1 MHFWMHFHTF
11 LRSREHGGNPQK
23 HPIKNPKQ
31 ISQAKTL
38 APTERG
44 SFCIAENL
52 INTDSRNSRQNIIY
66 PLNRTPR
73 GKTHAPERSL
83 TIHSL
88 LGLKKYVIR
97 YRYAII
103 VSFCL
108 VALTNGIL
116 LISPKILQ
124 MVFDE
129 LERAFR
135 EPDFTVSPGRI
146 LFFALLVFGV
156 ALLAGILRFAQRRII
171 QGVAR
176 QMEFH
181 LRADFF
187 LHLQKLS
194 AAYYDNVRTG
204 DLMTRATSD
213 LNAIRMVLSSAVMY
227 IADATIFFGLALVI
241 MLRIDVSLTLVA
253 LLPYPFLAVLIRS
266 LGKRL
271 HAHYE
276 GIQEAFSTLN
286 TKVQENLSGVRVVKA
301 YTLEA
306 SEVDHFKELNQEF
319 VDRNHRQIRLMTFFF
334 PLFRFLPGIGGV
346 VLLWMGGL
354 HVIQQKITLGDF
366 VAFSAYLMMLVR
378 PMITLGFIV
387 NTFERG
393 AASMARIQAIL
404 DEKPEIFDDE
414 QVEWGIRNINGE
426 IEFRNLNFDY
436 PDGTPVLKDINL
448 KIERGMTLAIVG
460 GTGSG
465 KSTLVNLIPRI
476 RQAERGTVFVDG
488 TDIQDI
494 PLRVLRSNIGFVEQE
509 PFLFSDYLRNNIT
522 YGLETADDEEVKE
535 AAHTADLLEQIE
547 EFPDGLETFLGE
559 RGITISGGQ
568 RQRSALARA
577 IIIKPKILILDDA
590 FANVDTQTEDTILSR
605 LDEIMKDRTTILIS
619 HRISTVKNADH
630 IIVLNDGSIVET
642 GTHEQLIAHNGIYA
656 GIYET
661 QLLQEELEEF

>member
-1 MHFWMHFHTF
+1 M
-11 LRSREHGGNPQK
+11 
-23 HPIKNPKQ
+23 
-31 ISQAKTL
+31 
-38 APTERG
+38 
-44 SFCIAENL
+44 
-52 INTDSRNSRQNIIY
+52 
-66 PLNRTPR
+66 
-73 GKTHAPERSL
+73 
-83 TIHSL
+83 
-88 LGLKKYVIR
+88 V
-97 YRYAII
+97 
-103 VSFCL
+103 V
-108 VALTNGIL
+108 TNAIL

-124 MVFDE
+124 TVVDE
-129 LERAFR
+129 LKRASDD
-135 EPDFTVSPGRI
+135 PNFTMSPERI
-146 LFFALLVFGV
+146 LFFALLIFGV
-156 ALLAGILRFAQRRII
+156 ALFAGILRFIQRHTI

-227 IADATIFFGLALVI
+227 TADATVFFGLALVI
-241 MLRIDVSLTLVA
+241 MLRIDTSLTLVA
-253 LLPYPFLAVLIRS
+253 LLPYPVLAVLIRF

-276 GIQEAFSTLN
+276 GIQEAVSMMN

-306 SEVDHFKELNQEF
+306 SEIEHFQELNQEF
-319 VDRNHRQIRLMTFFF
+319 VNRNHRQIRLMTFFF
-334 PLFRFLPGIGGV
+334 PLFRFLPGISGV
-346 VLLWMGGL
+346 VLVWMGGL
-354 HVIQQKITLGDF
+354 HVIQEKISLGDF
-366 VAFSAYLMMLVR
+366 FAFSAYLLMLVR

-393 AASMARIQAIL
+393 AASMERIQAIL
-404 DEKPEIFDDE
+404 DEKPEISDGE
-414 QVEWGIRNINGE
+414 QVKWGIRDIEGE
-426 IEFRNLNFDY
+426 VEFRNLNFTY
-436 PDGTPVLKDINL
+436 PDGTPVLKNINL
-448 KIERGMTLAIVG
+448 KIKRGTTLAIVG

-465 KSTLVNLIPRI
+465 KSTLANLIPRI

-488 TDIQDI
+488 VDIQDI
-494 PLRVLRSNIGFVEQE
+494 PLNVLRSNIGVVEQE

-522 YGLETADDEEVKE
+522 YGLETAEDEEVRD
-535 AAHTADLLEQIE
+535 AAHTADLLAQIE

-590 FANVDTQTEDTILSR
+590 FANVDTQTEDTILNR

-619 HRISTVKNADH
+619 HRISTVKAADQ

-642 GTHEQLIAHNGIYA
+642 GTHEQLLEQNGIYA

-661 QLLQEELEEF
+661 QLLQEELEAF

>member
-1 MHFWMHFHTF
+1 M
-11 LRSREHGGNPQK
+11 
-23 HPIKNPKQ
+23 
-31 ISQAKTL
+31 
-38 APTERG
+38 
-44 SFCIAENL
+44 
-52 INTDSRNSRQNIIY
+52 
-66 PLNRTPR
+66 
-73 GKTHAPERSL
+73 
-83 TIHSL
+83 
-88 LGLKKYVIR
+88 
-97 YRYAII
+97 
-103 VSFCL
+103 
-108 VALTNGIL
+108 L

-124 MVFDE
+124 TVFDE
-129 LERAFR
+129 LENAFR
-135 EPDFTVSPGRI
+135 DPNLTVSSGRI
-146 LFFALLVFGV
+146 LFFSLLIFGV
-156 ALLAGILRFAQRRII
+156 AFLAGILRFVQRRTI

-176 QMEFH
+176 QMEYH

-187 LHLQKLS
+187 MHLQKLS

-227 IADATIFFGLALVI
+227 TADAIVFFGFALAI
-241 MLRIDVSLTLVA
+241 MLRIDASLTLVA
-253 LLPYPFLAVLIRS
+253 LLPYPILAFFIRS

-271 HAHYE
+271 HVHYE
-276 GIQEAFSTLN
+276 GIQEAFSVLN

-306 SEVDHFKELNQEF
+306 SEIEHFGELNQEF

-354 HVIQQKITLGDF
+354 HVIEQKISLGDF

-393 AASMARIQAIL
+393 AASMERMQAIL
-404 DEKPEIFDDE
+404 DEKPEIFDGE
-414 QVEWGIRNINGE
+414 QVKWGIKSIEGE
-426 IEFRNLNFDY
+426 IEFRNLNFAY
-436 PDGTPVLKDINL
+436 PSGPPVLKDINL
-448 KIERGMTLAIVG
+448 KIERGTTLAIVG

-476 RQAERGTVFVDG
+476 RQVERGTVFIDG
-488 TDIQDI
+488 VDIQDV
-494 PLRVLRSNIGFVEQE
+494 PLNVLRSNIGFVEQE
-509 PFLFSDYLRNNIT
+509 PFLFSDYLRNNIA
-522 YGLETADDEEVKE
+522 YGVESADDEEIKK
-535 AAHTADLLEQIE
+535 AAHTADLLAQIE

-568 RQRSALARA
+568 RQRSALARS

-590 FANVDTQTEDTILSR
+590 FASVDTQTEDTILRR
-605 LDEIMKDRTTILIS
+605 LAEIMKDRTTILIS
-619 HRISTVKNADH
+619 HRISSVKAADH
-630 IIVLNDGSIVET
+630 IIVLNDGRIAET
-642 GTHEQLIAHNGIYA
+642 GTHEQLLEYNGIYA

-661 QLLQEELEEF
+661 QLLQDELEEL

>member
-1 MHFWMHFHTF
+1 M
-11 LRSREHGGNPQK
+11 
-23 HPIKNPKQ
+23 I
-31 ISQAKTL
+31 
-38 APTERG
+38 
-44 SFCIAENL
+44 
-52 INTDSRNSRQNIIY
+52 
-66 PLNRTPR
+66 
-73 GKTHAPERSL
+73 
-83 TIHSL
+83 
-88 LGLKKYVIR
+88 
-97 YRYAII
+97 
-103 VSFCL
+103 
-108 VALTNGIL
+108 LTNGIL

-124 MVFDE
+124 RVFDE
-129 LERAFR
+129 LQLAIED
-135 EPDFTVSPGRI
+135 PNFTMSPRRI
-146 LFFALLVFGV
+146 LFFGLLIFGV
-156 ALLAGILRFAQRRII
+156 ALFAGILRFAQRRII

-194 AAYYDNVRTG
+194 ASYYDNVRTG

-213 LNAIRMVLSSAVMY
+213 LNAIRMVLSSAIMY
-227 IADATIFFGLALVI
+227 TADAIVFFGFALTI
-241 MLRIDVSLTLVA
+241 MLQIDVSLTVVA
-253 LLPYPFLAVLIRS
+253 LLPYPILAVLIRS

-276 GIQEAFSTLN
+276 SIQEAFSTLN

-306 SEVDHFKELNQEF
+306 SEVEHFGELNHEF
-319 VDRNHRQIRLMTFFF
+319 VERNHRQIRLMTFFF

-354 HVIQQKITLGDF
+354 HVIEGKITLGDF

-393 AASMARIQAIL
+393 AASMDRMNAVL
-404 DEKPEIFDDE
+404 NEKPEIFDGE
-414 QVEWGIRNINGE
+414 QVQWGIKNIEGA

-448 KIERGMTLAIVG
+448 KIARGMTLAIVG

-476 RQAERGTVFVDG
+476 RQAERGTIFIDG
-488 TDIQDI
+488 VDIQDI
-494 PLRVLRSNIGFVEQE
+494 PLNVLRSNIGFVEQE

-522 YGLETADDEEVKE
+522 YGLEAADDEAVKA
-535 AAHTADLLEQIE
+535 AAHSADLLAQIE

-605 LDEIMKDRTTILIS
+605 LDAIMQNRTTILIS

-661 QLLQEELEEF
+661 QLLQEELEDF

>member
-1 MHFWMHFHTF
+1 M
-11 LRSREHGGNPQK
+11 
-23 HPIKNPKQ
+23 
-31 ISQAKTL
+31 
-38 APTERG
+38 
-44 SFCIAENL
+44 
-52 INTDSRNSRQNIIY
+52 
-66 PLNRTPR
+66 
-73 GKTHAPERSL
+73 
-83 TIHSL
+83 
-88 LGLKKYVIR
+88 
-97 YRYAII
+97 
-103 VSFCL
+103 
-108 VALTNGIL
+108 L

-124 MVFDE
+124 TVFDE
-129 LERAFR
+129 LENAFR
-135 EPDFTVSPGRI
+135 DPNLTVSSGRI
-146 LFFALLVFGV
+146 LFFSLLIFGV
-156 ALLAGILRFAQRRII
+156 AFLAGILRFVQRRTI

-176 QMEFH
+176 QMEYH

-187 LHLQKLS
+187 MHLQKLS

-227 IADATIFFGLALVI
+227 TADAIVFFGFALAI
-241 MLRIDVSLTLVA
+241 MLRIDASLTLVA
-253 LLPYPFLAVLIRS
+253 LLPYPILAFFIRS

-271 HAHYE
+271 HVHYE
-276 GIQEAFSTLN
+276 GIQEAFSVLN

-306 SEVDHFKELNQEF
+306 SEIEHFGELNQEF

-354 HVIQQKITLGDF
+354 HVIEQKISLGDF

-393 AASMARIQAIL
+393 AASMGRMQAIL
-404 DEKPEIFDDE
+404 DEKPEIFDSE
-414 QVEWGIRNINGE
+414 QVKWGIKSIEGE
-426 IEFRNLNFDY
+426 IEFRNLNFAY
-436 PDGTPVLKDINL
+436 PSGPPVLKDINL
-448 KIERGMTLAIVG
+448 KIERGTTLAIVG

-476 RQAERGTVFVDG
+476 RQVERGTVFIDG
-488 TDIQDI
+488 VDIQDV
-494 PLRVLRSNIGFVEQE
+494 PLNVLRSNIGFVEQE
-509 PFLFSDYLRNNIT
+509 PFLFSDYLRNNIA
-522 YGLETADDEEVKE
+522 YGVESADDEEIKK
-535 AAHTADLLEQIE
+535 AAHTADLLAQIE

-568 RQRSALARA
+568 RQRSALARS

-590 FANVDTQTEDTILSR
+590 FASVDTQTEDTILRR
-605 LDEIMKDRTTILIS
+605 LAEIMKDRTTILIS
-619 HRISTVKNADH
+619 HRISSVKAADH
-630 IIVLNDGSIVET
+630 IIVLNDGRIAET
-642 GTHEQLIAHNGIYA
+642 GTHEQLLEYNGIYA

-661 QLLQEELEEF
+661 QLLQDELEEL

>member
-1 MHFWMHFHTF
+1 M
-11 LRSREHGGNPQK
+11 
-23 HPIKNPKQ
+23 
-31 ISQAKTL
+31 
-38 APTERG
+38 
-44 SFCIAENL
+44 
-52 INTDSRNSRQNIIY
+52 
-66 PLNRTPR
+66 
-73 GKTHAPERSL
+73 
-83 TIHSL
+83 
-88 LGLKKYVIR
+88 
-97 YRYAII
+97 I
-103 VSFCL
+103 V
-108 VALTNGIL
+108 TNVLL
-116 LISPKILQ
+116 LISPEILKR
-124 MVFDE
+124 VVDE
-129 LERAFR
+129 LGLAWRSAYDETYVGQV
-135 EPDFTVSPGRI
+135 FTISPERI
-146 LFFALLVFGV
+146 LFFALLIFGI
-156 ALLAGILRFAQRRII
+156 ALFAGILRFIQRRTI

-227 IADATIFFGLALVI
+227 TADAIVFFGLALTI
-241 MLRIDVSLTLVA
+241 MLRIDVGLTLVA
-253 LLPYPFLAVLIRS
+253 LLPYPVLALLIRF

-271 HAHYE
+271 HARYE
-276 GIQEAFSTLN
+276 RIQESFSTLN

-306 SEVDHFKELNQEF
+306 SEIEHFQALNREF
-319 VDRNHRQIRLMTFFF
+319 VERNHQQIQLMTFFF
-334 PLFRFLPGIGGV
+334 PIFRCLPGIGIV

-354 HVIQQKITLGDF
+354 RVINGEMSLGDF
-366 VAFSAYLMMLVR
+366 VAFEAYLMMLIR

-393 AASMARIQAIL
+393 AASMGRLQAIL
-404 DEKPEIFDDE
+404 NEKPEIFDGE
-414 QVEWGIRNINGE
+414 QVKWGIKDIEGE
-426 IEFRNLNFDY
+426 IEFRNLNFAY
-436 PDGTPVLKDINL
+436 PDGTPVLKGINL
-448 KIERGMTLAIVG
+448 KIERGKTLAIVG

-488 TDIQDI
+488 VDIQDI
-494 PLRVLRSNIGFVEQE
+494 PLNVLRSSIGVVEQE
-509 PFLFSDYLRNNIT
+509 PFLFSDYLRNNIA
-522 YGLETADDEEVKE
+522 YGLETPEEEQIKD

-605 LDEIMKDRTTILIS
+605 LAEIMKDRTTILIS
-619 HRISTVKNADH
+619 HRISTVKDADH
-630 IIVLNDGSIVET
+630 IVVLDEGSIVET
-642 GTHEQLIAHNGIYA
+642 GTHEQLLEQSGIYA

-661 QLLQEELEEF
+661 QLLQEELEKL

>member
-1 MHFWMHFHTF
+1 M
-11 LRSREHGGNPQK
+11 
-23 HPIKNPKQ
+23 
-31 ISQAKTL
+31 
-38 APTERG
+38 
-44 SFCIAENL
+44 
-52 INTDSRNSRQNIIY
+52 
-66 PLNRTPR
+66 
-73 GKTHAPERSL
+73 
-83 TIHSL
+83 
-88 LGLKKYVIR
+88 
-97 YRYAII
+97 
-103 VSFCL
+103 
-108 VALTNGIL
+108 TNVLL

-124 MVFDE
+124 LVFDE
-129 LERAFR
+129 LERAFKD
-135 EPDFTVSPGRI
+135 PSFAVSSGRI

-156 ALLAGILRFAQRRII
+156 ALFAGILRFIQRRII

-194 AAYYDNVRTG
+194 TAYYDNVRTG

-227 IADATIFFGLALVI
+227 TADAIVFFGFALAI
-241 MLRIDVSLTLVA
+241 MLRIDVTLTVVA
-253 LLPYPFLAVLIRS
+253 LLPYPILAVLIRY

-276 GIQEAFSTLN
+276 SIQEAFSTLN

-301 YTLEA
+301 YTLGA
-306 SEVDHFKELNQEF
+306 SEIEHFQVLNREF

-346 VLLWMGGL
+346 VLLWMGGF
-354 HVIQQKITLGDF
+354 HVIEGKITLGDF

-393 AASMARIQAIL
+393 AASMKRIQAIL
-404 DEKPEIFDDE
+404 DEKPEIFDGKNVKWE
-414 QVEWGIRNINGE
+414 IKE
-426 IEFRNLNFDY
+426 IEGKIEFKNLNFDY
-436 PDGTPVLKDINL
+436 PDGTPVLRNINL
-448 KIERGMTLAIVG
+448 KIEPGMTLAIVG
-460 GTGSG
+460 ATGSG
-465 KSTLVNLIPRI
+465 KSTLVSLIPRI
-476 RQAERGTVFVDG
+476 RQAERGTVFIDNV
-488 TDIQDI
+488 DIQDV
-494 PLRVLRSNIGFVEQE
+494 PLKVLRSNIGFVEQE
-509 PFLFSDYLRNNIT
+509 PFLFSDYLRNNIS
-522 YGLETADDEEVKE
+522 YGLEVANDEAVRD
-535 AAHTADLLEQIE
+535 AAYSADLLDQIE

-590 FANVDTQTEDTILSR
+590 FANVDTQTEDTILRR
-605 LDEIMKDRTTILIS
+605 LAEIMKNRTTLLIS

-630 IIVLNDGSIVET
+630 IIVLDEGSIVEA
-642 GTHEQLIAHNGIYA
+642 GTHEQLLEHRGIYA

-661 QLLQEELEEF
+661 QLLQEQLEEL

>member
-1 MHFWMHFHTF
+1 MIVT
-11 LRSREHGGNPQK
+11 
-23 HPIKNPKQ
+23 
-31 ISQAKTL
+31 
-38 APTERG
+38 
-44 SFCIAENL
+44 
-52 INTDSRNSRQNIIY
+52 NI
-66 PLNRTPR
+66 L
-73 GKTHAPERSL
+73 
-83 TIHSL
+83 
-88 LGLKKYVIR
+88 
-97 YRYAII
+97 
-103 VSFCL
+103 
-108 VALTNGIL
+108 L
-116 LISPKILQ
+116 LISPEILKT
-124 MVFDE
+124 VVDE
-129 LERAFR
+129 LELAWKSAYD
-135 EPDFTVSPGRI
+135 PTYVGPTFTISPERI
-146 LFFALLVFGV
+146 LFFALLIFGI
-156 ALLAGILRFAQRRII
+156 ALLAGILRFIQRRTI

-227 IADATIFFGLALVI
+227 TADAIVFFGLALTI
-241 MLRIDVSLTLVA
+241 MLRIDVGLTLVT
-253 LLPYPFLAVLIRS
+253 LLPYPVLALLIRF

-271 HAHYE
+271 HARYE
-276 GIQEAFSTLN
+276 RIQESFSTLN

-306 SEVDHFKELNQEF
+306 SEIEHFQALNREF
-319 VDRNHRQIRLMTFFF
+319 VDRNHEQIRLMTFFF
-334 PLFRFLPGIGGV
+334 PIFRCLPGIGIV

-354 HVIQQKITLGDF
+354 RVINGEMTLGDF
-366 VAFSAYLMMLVR
+366 VAFDAYLMMLIR

-393 AASMARIQAIL
+393 AASMGRIQAIF
-404 DEKPEIFDDE
+404 DEKPEIFDGE
-414 QVEWGIRNINGE
+414 QVKWGIKDIEGE
-426 IEFRNLNFDY
+426 IEFRDLNFAY
-436 PDGTPVLKDINL
+436 PDGTPVLKGINL
-448 KIERGMTLAIVG
+448 KIERGKTLAIVG

-476 RQAERGTVFVDG
+476 RQTKRGTVFVDG
-488 TDIQDI
+488 VDIQDI
-494 PLRVLRSNIGFVEQE
+494 PLNVLRSNIGVVEQE
-509 PFLFSDYLRNNIT
+509 PFLFSDYLRNNIA
-522 YGLETADDEEVKE
+522 YGLETADEAEIKD

-559 RGITISGGQ
+559 RGMTISGGQ

-605 LDEIMKDRTTILIS
+605 LTGIMKNRTTILIS
-619 HRISTVKNADH
+619 HRISTVKDADH
-630 IIVLNDGSIVET
+630 IVVLDEGSIVEA
-642 GTHEQLIAHNGIYA
+642 GTHEQLLEQNGIYA

-661 QLLQEELEEF
+661 QLLQEELEKL

>member
-1 MHFWMHFHTF
+1 M
-11 LRSREHGGNPQK
+11 
-23 HPIKNPKQ
+23 
-31 ISQAKTL
+31 
-38 APTERG
+38 
-44 SFCIAENL
+44 
-52 INTDSRNSRQNIIY
+52 
-66 PLNRTPR
+66 
-73 GKTHAPERSL
+73 
-83 TIHSL
+83 
-88 LGLKKYVIR
+88 V
-97 YRYAII
+97 
-103 VSFCL
+103 V
-108 VALTNGIL
+108 TNVLL
-116 LISPKILQ
+116 LISPEILKR
-124 MVFDE
+124 VVDE
-129 LERAFR
+129 LDLASRSAND
-135 EPDFTVSPGRI
+135 PDYVGPPFTISPERI
-146 LFFALLVFGV
+146 LFFAMLIFGV
-156 ALLAGILRFAQRRII
+156 ALVAGILRFAQRRII

-227 IADATIFFGLALVI
+227 TADAIVFFGLALTI
-241 MLRIDVSLTLVA
+241 MLRIDVGLTLVA
-253 LLPYPFLAVLIRS
+253 LLPYPVLALLIRF

-276 GIQEAFSTLN
+276 RIQEAFSTLN

-306 SEVDHFKELNQEF
+306 SEIEHFQDLNQEF

-334 PLFRFLPGIGGV
+334 PIFRCLPGIGIV

-354 HVIQQKITLGDF
+354 RVIDGAMSLGTF
-366 VAFSAYLMMLVR
+366 VAFQAYLMMLIR

-393 AASMARIQAIL
+393 AASMGRIQAIL
-404 DEKPEIFDDE
+404 NEQPEIFDGE
-414 QVEWGIRNINGE
+414 QVKWGIKDIEGE
-426 IEFRNLNFDY
+426 IEFRDLNFAY
-436 PDGTPVLKDINL
+436 PDGTPVLKGINL
-448 KIERGMTLAIVG
+448 KIERGKTLAIVG

-476 RQAERGTVFVDG
+476 RQAARGTVFVDG
-488 TDIQDI
+488 IDIQDI
-494 PLRVLRSNIGFVEQE
+494 PLKVLRSNIGVVEQE
-509 PFLFSDYLRNNIT
+509 PFLFSDYLRNNIA
-522 YGLETADDEEVKE
+522 YGLETPEEAQIRD

-559 RGITISGGQ
+559 RGLTISGGQ
-568 RQRSALARA
+568 RQRTALARA

-590 FANVDTQTEDTILSR
+590 FANVDTQTEDTILNR
-605 LDEIMKDRTTILIS
+605 LAEIMKDRTTILIS
-619 HRISTVKNADH
+619 HRISTVKGADH
-630 IIVLNDGSIVET
+630 IVVLDEGSIVEA
-642 GTHEQLIAHNGIYA
+642 GTHEHLLEQNGIYA

-661 QLLQEELEEF
+661 QLLQEELEKL

>member
-1 MHFWMHFHTF
+1 M
-11 LRSREHGGNPQK
+11 
-23 HPIKNPKQ
+23 
-31 ISQAKTL
+31 
-38 APTERG
+38 
-44 SFCIAENL
+44 
-52 INTDSRNSRQNIIY
+52 
-66 PLNRTPR
+66 
-73 GKTHAPERSL
+73 
-83 TIHSL
+83 
-88 LGLKKYVIR
+88 
-97 YRYAII
+97 
-103 VSFCL
+103 
-108 VALTNGIL
+108 TNVLL
-116 LISPKILQ
+116 LISPKILE

-129 LERAFR
+129 LQRSFED
-135 EPDFTVSPGRI
+135 PNFTVSSGRI
-146 LFFALLVFGV
+146 LFFALLIFGV
-156 ALLAGILRFAQRRII
+156 ALFAGILRFAQRRII

-227 IADATIFFGLALVI
+227 TADAIVFFGLALTI
-241 MLRIDVSLTLVA
+241 MLRIDATLTLVA
-253 LLPYPFLAVLIRS
+253 LLPYPILAVLIRS

-276 GIQEAFSTLN
+276 SIQEAFSTLN

-301 YTLEA
+301 YTLEE
-306 SEVDHFKELNQEF
+306 SEIGHFQELNQEF

-354 HVIQQKITLGDF
+354 HVIEGTISLGEF

-393 AASMARIQAIL
+393 AASMDRIQAIL
-404 DEKPEIFDDE
+404 DEKPEISDAKD
-414 QVEWGIRNINGE
+414 VKWGIKDIDGE

-436 PDGTPVLKDINL
+436 PDGTPVLRDINL
-448 KIERGMTLAIVG
+448 KIARGMTLAIVG

-476 RQAERGTVFVDG
+476 RQAERGTIFIDG
-488 TDIQDI
+488 VDIQDI
-494 PLRVLRSNIGFVEQE
+494 PLNVLRSNIGFVEQE
-509 PFLFSDYLRNNIT
+509 PFLFSDYLRNNIA
-522 YGLETADDEEVKE
+522 YGLETPDEAQIRD
-535 AAHTADLLEQIE
+535 AAHTADLLDQIE

-577 IIIKPKILILDDA
+577 IIIRPKILILDDA

-605 LDEIMKDRTTILIS
+605 LDEIMKNRTTILIS

-630 IIVLNDGSIVET
+630 IIVLNDGNITET
-642 GTHEQLIAHNGIYA
+642 GTHEQLIEQNGIYA
-656 GIYET
+656 NIYET
-661 QLLQEELEEF
+661 QLLQEELEEL

>member
-1 MHFWMHFHTF
+1 M
-11 LRSREHGGNPQK
+11 
-23 HPIKNPKQ
+23 
-31 ISQAKTL
+31 
-38 APTERG
+38 
-44 SFCIAENL
+44 
-52 INTDSRNSRQNIIY
+52 
-66 PLNRTPR
+66 
-73 GKTHAPERSL
+73 
-83 TIHSL
+83 
-88 LGLKKYVIR
+88 
-97 YRYAII
+97 I
-103 VSFCL
+103 V
-108 VALTNGIL
+108 TNVLL
-116 LISPKILQ
+116 LISPKILKT
-124 MVFDE
+124 VVDE
-129 LERAFR
+129 LGLAWKSAYDETYVG
-135 EPDFTVSPGRI
+135 PVFTISPERI
-146 LFFALLVFGV
+146 LFFALLLFGV
-156 ALLAGILRFAQRRII
+156 ALAAGILRFIQRRTI

-227 IADATIFFGLALVI
+227 TADAIVFFGLALTI
-241 MLRIDVSLTLVA
+241 MLRIDAGLTLVT
-253 LLPYPFLAVLIRS
+253 LLPYPVLALLIRF

-271 HAHYE
+271 HVRYE
-276 GIQEAFSTLN
+276 RIQESFSTLN

-306 SEVDHFKELNQEF
+306 SEIEHFQELNREF
-319 VDRNHRQIRLMTFFF
+319 VDRNHQQIRLMTFFF
-334 PLFRFLPGIGGV
+334 PIFRCLPGISIV

-354 HVIQQKITLGDF
+354 RVIAEEMTLGDF
-366 VAFSAYLMMLVR
+366 VAFHAYLLMLIR

-393 AASMARIQAIL
+393 AASMGRIQAIL
-404 DEKPEIFDDE
+404 NEKPEIFDGE
-414 QVEWGIRNINGE
+414 QVKWGIRDIEGE
-426 IEFRNLNFDY
+426 IEFRNLNFAY

-448 KIERGMTLAIVG
+448 KVERGTTLAIVG

-488 TDIQDI
+488 VDIQDI
-494 PLRVLRSNIGFVEQE
+494 PLNVLRSNIGVVEQE
-509 PFLFSDYLRNNIT
+509 PFLFSDYLRNNIA
-522 YGLETADDEEVKE
+522 YGLETPEEEEIKD

-559 RGITISGGQ
+559 RGMTISGGQ

-590 FANVDTQTEDTILSR
+590 FANVDTQTEDTILGR
-605 LDEIMKDRTTILIS
+605 LAEIMKDRTTILIS
-619 HRISTVKNADH
+619 HRISTVKDADH

-642 GTHEQLIAHNGIYA
+642 GTHEQLLEQKGIYA

-661 QLLQEELEEF
+661 QLLQEELEKL

>member
-1 MHFWMHFHTF
+1 M
-11 LRSREHGGNPQK
+11 
-23 HPIKNPKQ
+23 
-31 ISQAKTL
+31 
-38 APTERG
+38 
-44 SFCIAENL
+44 
-52 INTDSRNSRQNIIY
+52 
-66 PLNRTPR
+66 
-73 GKTHAPERSL
+73 
-83 TIHSL
+83 
-88 LGLKKYVIR
+88 
-97 YRYAII
+97 
-103 VSFCL
+103 
-108 VALTNGIL
+108 L

-124 MVFDE
+124 TVFDE
-129 LERAFR
+129 LENAFR
-135 EPDFTVSPGRI
+135 DPNLTVSSGRI
-146 LFFALLVFGV
+146 LFFSLLIFGV
-156 ALLAGILRFAQRRII
+156 AFLAGILRFVQRRAI

-176 QMEFH
+176 QMEYH

-187 LHLQKLS
+187 MHLQKLS

-227 IADATIFFGLALVI
+227 TADAIVFFGFALAI
-241 MLRIDVSLTLVA
+241 MLRIDASLTLVA
-253 LLPYPFLAVLIRS
+253 LLPYPILAFFIRS

-271 HAHYE
+271 HVHYE
-276 GIQEAFSTLN
+276 GIQEAFSVLN

-306 SEVDHFKELNQEF
+306 SEIEHFGELNQEF

-354 HVIQQKITLGDF
+354 HVIEQKISLGDF

-393 AASMARIQAIL
+393 AASMERMQAIL
-404 DEKPEIFDDE
+404 DEKPEIFDGE
-414 QVEWGIRNINGE
+414 QVKWGIKSIEGE
-426 IEFRNLNFDY
+426 IEFRNLNFAY
-436 PDGTPVLKDINL
+436 PSGPPVLKDINL
-448 KIERGMTLAIVG
+448 KIERGTTLAIVG

-476 RQAERGTVFVDG
+476 RQVERGTVFIDG
-488 TDIQDI
+488 VDIQDV
-494 PLRVLRSNIGFVEQE
+494 PLNVLRSNIGFVEQE
-509 PFLFSDYLRNNIT
+509 PFLFSDYLRNNIA
-522 YGLETADDEEVKE
+522 YGVESADDEEIKK
-535 AAHTADLLEQIE
+535 AAHTADLLAQIE

-568 RQRSALARA
+568 RQRSALARS

-590 FANVDTQTEDTILSR
+590 FASVDTQTEDTILRR
-605 LDEIMKDRTTILIS
+605 LAEIMKDRTTILIS
-619 HRISTVKNADH
+619 HRISSVKAADH
-630 IIVLNDGSIVET
+630 IIVLNDGRIAET
-642 GTHEQLIAHNGIYA
+642 GTHEQLLEYNGIYA

-661 QLLQEELEEF
+661 QLLQDELEEL